1 MELAGYLFA
10 LFYLFH
16 FLIGIFV
23 LGFIFGKITQK
34 RFASKKLIH
43 SLWLAVFTFV
53 VIFII
58 GGLDGIFSQMQFRS
72 HQTTI
77 DDFIFGISHPD
88 THYFAIGTFCSFFLG
103 ELHEYFILKKKQ
115 KEEQNMRDSIQVG
128 DEITTIGGIMGRV
141 VTVKEDSIIIETG
154 ADRNKMK
161 ITRWAVSTNNTATEK
176 AEAERQ
182 AAKEAAE
189 AEKKKKMDEAVENSK
204 ASRKKSKKKKDDTS
218 DS

>member
-1 MELAGYLFA
+1 MKKFIYAITPFCIYSFFVLLFYYVADYLAPTHNMELARYLFA

-16 FLIGIFV
+16 
-23 LGFIFGKITQK
+23 
-34 RFASKKLIH
+34 A
-43 SLWLAVFTFV
+43 LWLAVFTFV

-115 KEEQNMRDSIQVG
+115 KEED
-128 DEITTIGGIMGRV
+128 GI
-141 VTVKEDSIIIETG
+141 K
-154 ADRNKMK
+154 
-161 ITRWAVSTNNTATEK
+161 
-176 AEAERQ
+176 
-182 AAKEAAE
+182 
-189 AEKKKKMDEAVENSK
+189 
-204 ASRKKSKKKKDDTS
+204 
-218 DS
+218 